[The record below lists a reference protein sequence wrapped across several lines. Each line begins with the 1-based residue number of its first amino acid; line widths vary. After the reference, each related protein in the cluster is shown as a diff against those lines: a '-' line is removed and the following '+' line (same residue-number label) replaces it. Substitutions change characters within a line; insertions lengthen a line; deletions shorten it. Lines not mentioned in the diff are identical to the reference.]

1 MHLFRYHDLIFVSS
15 FSSQKSTI
23 NPSTMDTDKNLSI
36 VAIVLSIVAFFFQI
50 ILCFA
55 MFQLFKQLKRTR
67 QMVEDMSLVRTVR
80 KNCQDGQP
88 SRNNLIPLDALPG
101 ESVTVLRRPS
111 GPPLP
116 PEFLI
121 EEVTPQQTES
131 HEDALTTSQS
141 AEHDNKGFEGSNF
154 A

>member
-1 MHLFRYHDLIFVSS
+1 
-15 FSSQKSTI
+15 
-23 NPSTMDTDKNLSI
+23 
-36 VAIVLSIVAFFFQI
+36 
-50 ILCFA
+50 
-55 MFQLFKQLKRTR
+55 MFQLFKQLRHTR
-67 QMVEDMSLVRTVR
+67 QMVKEMSQVKTVD
-80 KNCQDGQP
+80 KSCSDGQP
-88 SRNNLIPLDALPG
+88 SRNHLIPLGALPG
-101 ESVTVLRRPS
+101 ETVTVLRRPS

-131 HEDALTTSQS
+131 HEDELTTSQS